1 MNRMSFALTTPQ
13 FRARTKD
20 VTRRLGW
27 LTLKAGDIVMAIEK
41 GMGLKKGEKHVQLG
55 RIQIVSVIREPLD
68 KLRTRPNE
76 TAREG
81 FPDMT
86 PDEFIAFFC
95 KTHKG
100 CRPQTTITRIEFEY
114 LDSCFKYHDL

>member
-95 KTHKG
+95 KTHKAAG
-100 CRPQTTITRIEFEY
+100 LKPP
-114 LDSCFKYHDL
+114 